1 MHHTYNQLKTTIP
14 GKFVEGSILVTTVS
28 VRTHD
33 FWLFAV
39 SGIV

>member
-1 MHHTYNQLKTTIP
+1 MHHTYNQLKTIP
-14 GKFVEGSILVTTVS
+14 EKFVEGSILVTIVS